1 MHAPIHNS
9 FKGNRV
15 PENNSNQGGGRKLST
30 VKSFNF
36 LKKEIE
42 KDTKNEKTAH
52 GHGLQNS
59 NCENDHY
66 VKSNLQIQCNPDK
79 KFQSHSSQKYFK
91 KYPRIYLE
99 LQKTRA
105 SQSNSERKNST
116 GEITIPRPQDILQR
130 YSNKNST
137 WLALKQMCRPKEQN
151 KKLKHISIAI

>member
-15 PENNSNQGGGRKLST
+15 PENNSNQGGGGKLST

-79 KFQSHSSQKYFK
+79 KFQSHSSQKYLK
-91 KYPRIYLE
+91 KNILKFIWNYKRHGLVKAILSKRTVLERLPSPDVKIYY
-99 LQKTRA
+99 R
-105 SQSNSERKNST
+105 
-116 GEITIPRPQDILQR
+116 G
-130 YSNKNST
+130 
-137 WLALKQMCRPKEQN
+137 
-151 KKLKHISIAI
+151 IAIKTVRGWL